1 MTSSLLSIQREFAH
15 FSALS
20 LPATAARYAFIY
32 AFKVS
37 RSSPPRTFCISERV
51 LPSAPFCVMA
61 SAVSTERGETRVFLP
76 DLYSSLKRS
85 SANDAAAFA
94 KRLSGFLDA
103 PLPLVMPCMRSC
115 AAAPLLPL
123 SVAVIEVS
131 PSFVG
136 VTVVSS
142 VVCDVRDVPESGFFT
157 HAARGSMTAA
167 QSRRAA
173 NLLSFIS
180 FLLFLFMRP

>member
-1 MTSSLLSIQREFAH
+1 MTSSLLSTHMELAH
-15 FSALS
+15 LSALS

-61 SAVSTERGETRVFLP
+61 SAVSTERGETSVFLP

-85 SANDAAAFA
+85 SANDAATFA
-94 KRLSGFLDA
+94 KRLSGLLAA

-142 VVCDVRDVPESGFFT
+142 VVCDVPESGFFA
-157 HAARGSMTAA
+157 HAASGSMTAA
-167 QSRRAA
+167 QSRRAT

-180 FLLFLFMRP
+180 FLPFLFMRP